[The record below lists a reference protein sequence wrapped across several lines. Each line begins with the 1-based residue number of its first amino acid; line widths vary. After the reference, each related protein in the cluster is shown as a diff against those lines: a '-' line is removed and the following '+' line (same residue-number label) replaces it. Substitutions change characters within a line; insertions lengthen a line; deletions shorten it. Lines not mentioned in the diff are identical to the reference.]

1 MPFQIL
7 DYIITNRLTP
17 TKWRKNFQDL
27 LVAINI
33 AGLGKAVEG
42 LMRGKVESCV
52 RRRIKEMVAGG
63 LVKEKKRDGEVFYV
77 WRDDVDNFLGQHA
90 WMKDFSPA
98 TGKKYKAEQKGI
110 LTPKPSPKTSKK
122 GSEESPKTLR
132 KDPRSDNPRNAKKP
146 ATRRGGHKSG
156 DYRPIRAT
164 SITQVGGNVGE
175 NNTNRSGNN
184 RGATATS
191 KTVFVI
197 GGGYGHIGRHM
208 ADTDDES
215 ELGGT
220 GLHEEE
226 AGESSDDDSG
236 YDDFSDF
243 DDDGD
248 GDDTEDHDNGSGE
261 EDQDPDVE
269 MPDAPTLTLNPSH
282 LHLHWDRHKH
292 QHCHCSH
299 DALGSRSCTRHQ
311 GSPTS
316 SSNGGSNST
325 TRSMLSKEAI
335 TPPTPRTPAT
345 PSPTPTIAARVNRAL
360 SICSMT
366 PSESASSAPAPRARP
381 EGERLA
387 AAHSKCSGLSTE
399 ELLTSIDQAAGAV
412 IGLATWRMAVMA
424 AETDPGLAND
434 LRERIESLLEM
445 VDVMKEVLREK
456 MGGEKE
462 DYCFGGRFWW
472 WMKVNWAEENIG
484 L

>member
-1 MPFQIL
+1 MCVTNSPEQICTRRFVDLLRPGASFTFAPSCKRKIL
-7 DYIITNRLTP
+7 DHIITNRLTP

-33 AGLGKAVEG
+33 AGLGKTVEG
-42 LMRGKVESCV
+42 LMRGKVESC
-52 RRRIKEMVAGG
+52 
-63 LVKEKKRDGEVFYV
+63 
-77 WRDDVDNFLGQHA
+77 
-90 WMKDFSPA
+90 
-98 TGKKYKAEQKGI
+98 
-110 LTPKPSPKTSKK
+110 
-122 GSEESPKTLR
+122 
-132 KDPRSDNPRNAKKP
+132 P
-146 ATRRGGHKSG
+146 ATRRGGYKPG

-175 NNTNRSGNN
+175 NNTNRGGNN
-184 RGATATS
+184 RGAIATS

-197 GGGYGHIGRHM
+197 GSGYGHIVRHM

-215 ELGGT
+215 ELGST
-220 GLHEEE
+220 GLHDEE
-226 AGESSDDDSG
+226 AGESSDDDSS
-236 YDDFSDF
+236 YDDFSDV
-243 DDDGD
+243 DDDDDDDNDGD

-282 LHLHWDRHKH
+282 LHLHWGRHKH

-299 DALGSRSCTRHQ
+299 DALGSRSYTRHQ
-311 GSPTS
+311 GSSTS

-325 TRSMLSKEAI
+325 TRSMLSEEAI
-335 TPPTPRTPAT
+335 TSPTPRTPVTPAPRTPAT
-345 PSPTPTIAARVNRAL
+345 PSPTPTIAARANRAL
-360 SICSMT
+360 SICSMA

-399 ELLTSIDQAAGAV
+399 ELFTSIDQAAGAV

-472 WMKVNWAEENIG
+472 WMKLNWVEENIR